1 MALSIGHS
9 SLGHPILPP
18 SLLPPVASLGSTLLE
33 MTSPV
38 AQTVNNPPAKAG
50 DWGSIPG
57 SGGCPG
63 EGNGHP
69 PLYSWLENS
78 MDRGAWWTQIHGLAK
93 SQTRL
98 SDCTFFHSD
107 HRTWMTKPHPF
118 CPSLQTSPQGCPL
131 WVKWARPPSWD
142 TSLAWKTRHGKAL
155 EDNDQALAGSEIKSL
170 GLMTEQLAPK
180 VVDSQGKVYLE
191 SSGTKKNK
199 EKWND
204 REK

>member
-1 MALSIGHS
+1 MREESLGKLIPVCSLGGIIPWEKGPAVNCTTVDVILASPTIAVFPRMALSIGHS

-107 HRTWMTKPHPF
+107 HRT
-118 CPSLQTSPQGCPL
+118 
-131 WVKWARPPSWD
+131 
-142 TSLAWKTRHGKAL
+142 
-155 EDNDQALAGSEIKSL
+155 
-170 GLMTEQLAPK
+170 
-180 VVDSQGKVYLE
+180 
-191 SSGTKKNK
+191 
-199 EKWND
+199 
-204 REK
+204 